1 MVWEYSIHTKN
12 MIPIPGQTKGLSVDG
27 GSLLLNLFMYWSLLE
42 GLMHKGIIRLL
53 KGVFMNKHSVSL
65 ALDMCVLALGHL
77 NDINVAQALYERQ
90 CNVIVDNI
98 KSAKDLVSEIYSST
112 SSTDDRDMVVRIDDS
127 LAKALGYMSTSMS
140 VIFDSILLK
149 YAYKALDDATTN
161 MALLLDGYLCESDDE
176 EDSEIYEL
184 LKDDGIN
191 RPWGVAGYDDPIVE
205 YEEE

>member
-1 MVWEYSIHTKN
+1 

-27 GSLLLNLFMYWSLLE
+27 GSFLLNLFMDWSLSE

-53 KGVFMNKHSVSL
+53 KGVFMDKHSVSL
-65 ALDMCVLALGHL
+65 ALDMCVVALGHL
-77 NDINVAQALYERQ
+77 KGINPGHSLFDRQ
-90 CNVIVDNI
+90 CKIIFENV
-98 KSAKDLVSEIYSST
+98 KTAKDLVSEIYSST

>member
-1 MVWEYSIHTKN
+1 M
-12 MIPIPGQTKGLSVDG
+12 
-27 GSLLLNLFMYWSLLE
+27 NLFMDWSLSE

-53 KGVFMNKHSVSL
+53 KGVFMNNHLVSVS
-65 ALDMCVLALGHL
+65 LDMCVLALGHL
-77 NDINVAQALYERQ
+77 KDINVAQALYERQ
-90 CNVIVDNI
+90 CNVIIDNI

-149 YAYKALDDATTN
+149 WAYKALDGARTN
-161 MALLLDGYLCESDDE
+161 MARLLDGC
-176 EDSEIYEL
+176 
-184 LKDDGIN
+184 
-191 RPWGVAGYDDPIVE
+191 DDPSVE

>member
-1 MVWEYSIHTKN
+1 MEG
-12 MIPIPGQTKGLSVDG
+12 PF
-27 GSLLLNLFMYWSLLE
+27 LLNLFMDWSLSE

-112 SSTDDRDMVVRIDDS
+112 SSTDNRDMVVRIDDS

-149 YAYKALDDATTN
+149 CAHKALDDATTN